1 MREPRDSKRTGQIL
15 VEQGSIDEA
24 SLEAAMASEGPGP
37 LASRLVERGVV
48 SEVDALRALSLQRGV
63 PGLDLRQIC
72 VHLTELEAIP
82 RTIALAHK
90 LLPVLS
96 RADRLFVAMANPEDR
111 KVLEEL
117 EFVTGKHIFAYIGL
131 ESALLRTIREAYDAR
146 DRGESHYVGPDCTSE
161 MLAQAGLDPVA
172 YGRPPCVSPDEIEP
186 APRSEHRR
194 PPAIDA
200 RAEGGV
206 AASTRVERVGLRP
219 IVGRDRTAELGE
231 QPPPGGTRDAPS
243 FALGDVA
250 PQTNPLPTPL
260 PPPSEGTDGRL
271 KVLVVDDEADIRR
284 MIRRVLE
291 DRGFAVVEADRGRL
305 ALQLVKLES
314 PDLLVLDAMLPE
326 VHGFDIA
333 RRVRNSTRYG
343 HIPIVMVSAVY
354 RGWRFAED
362 ARQSYGVDA
371 YLEKPFKVQDLVN
384 VVERA
389 LEVRR
394 DRADPDA
401 MSAEAEA
408 LLERGLRAYRSG
420 DLDAAVSALEQGV
433 AIDPLA
439 FRLHFHLGLLH
450 GKRGQVYD
458 AIEQLERALAIHPSH
473 FGGLKNLAVLYQQ
486 AGFRNKAV
494 EAWER
499 ALCVSP
505 DAATRAAIK
514 DHIVSLL

>member
-1 MREPRDSKRTGQIL
+1 
-15 VEQGSIDEA
+15 
-24 SLEAAMASEGPGP
+24 
-37 LASRLVERGVV
+37 
-48 SEVDALRALSLQRGV
+48 
-63 PGLDLRQIC
+63 
-72 VHLTELEAIP
+72 
-82 RTIALAHK
+82 
-90 LLPVLS
+90 
-96 RADRLFVAMANPEDR
+96 
-111 KVLEEL
+111 
-117 EFVTGKHIFAYIGL
+117 
-131 ESALLRTIREAYDAR
+131 
-146 DRGESHYVGPDCTSE
+146 
-161 MLAQAGLDPVA
+161 
-172 YGRPPCVSPDEIEP
+172 
-186 APRSEHRR
+186 
-194 PPAIDA
+194 
-200 RAEGGV
+200 
-206 AASTRVERVGLRP
+206 
-219 IVGRDRTAELGE
+219 VGRDRSAELDV
-231 QPPPGGTRDAPS
+231 QPAPEGTRDAAS

-250 PQTNPLPTPL
+250 PPTSPLPTPL
-260 PPPSEGTDGRL
+260 PPAPEATDGRL

-314 PDLLVLDAMLPE
+314 PDLIVLDAMLPE

-371 YLEKPFKVQDLVN
+371 YLEKPFKVQDLVS

-394 DRADPDA
+394 DRADPEA

>member
-1 MREPRDSKRTGQIL
+1 
-15 VEQGSIDEA
+15 
-24 SLEAAMASEGPGP
+24 MATSGPGP
-37 LASRLVERGVV
+37 LASTLVERGIV
-48 SEVDALRALSLQRGV
+48 SEVDALRALSVQRGV

-72 VHLTELEAIP
+72 VHLAELEAIP

-96 RADRLFVAMANPEDR
+96 RGNRLFVAMANPEDR

-131 ESALLRTIREAYDAR
+131 ETALLRTIREAYDAR
-146 DRGESHYVGPDCTSE
+146 DRGESHDVGPDCTSE
-161 MLAQAGLDPVA
+161 MLVQAGLDPVA
-172 YGRPPCVSPDEIEP
+172 FGRPPRAPPPEVESS
-186 APRSEHRR
+186 PRSERRR
-194 PPAIDA
+194 PPATDA
-200 RAEGGV
+200 RAEGGREGGN
-206 AASTRVERVGLRP
+206 RVERVGIRP
-219 IVGRDRTAELGE
+219 IVGHDRSTELDGRPSPE
-231 QPPPGGTRDAPS
+231 GARAAAS
-243 FALGDVA
+243 FAIGDVG
-250 PQTNPLPTPL
+250 PQSSPLPTPL
-260 PPPSEGTDGRL
+260 PPPSETADGRL

-284 MIRRVLE
+284 MICRVLE
-291 DRGFAVVEADRGRL
+291 DRGFVVIEADRGRL

-314 PDLLVLDAMLPE
+314 PDLIVLDAMLPE

-371 YLEKPFKVQDLVN
+371 YLEKPFKVQDLVT

-394 DRADPDA
+394 DRADPEA

-408 LLERGLRAYRSG
+408 LLERGLQAYRNG

-450 GKRGQVYD
+450 GKRGQLYD

-499 ALCVSP
+499 ALCVAP
-505 DAATRAAIK
+505 DAATRGAIK
-514 DHIVSLL
+514 EHIVSLL